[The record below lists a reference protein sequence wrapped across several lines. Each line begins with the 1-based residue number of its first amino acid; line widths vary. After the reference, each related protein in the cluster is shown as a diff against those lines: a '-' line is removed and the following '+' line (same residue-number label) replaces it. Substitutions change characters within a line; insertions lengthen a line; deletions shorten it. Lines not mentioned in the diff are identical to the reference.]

1 MRTFLSAALV
11 LSAGL
16 FSPAAFADTT
26 IDAVSTCLTDST
38 NGKDRKDLVKWI
50 FVAVSHHPQL
60 SEMSSVT
67 PADEEDV
74 KQRLGQLFTRLIAQD
89 CPSEIS
95 AMVKVHGAASLSKP
109 FEVLGAVAMRELM
122 SDPKVAAGLADLDR
136 YVDQG
141 KVAPVLQ
148 AK

>member
-1 MRTFLSAALV
+1 MRTFLGAALV

-16 FSPAAFADTT
+16 LSPAAFADTT
-26 IDAVSTCLTDST
+26 IDAVGTCLTDST

-50 FVAVSHHPQL
+50 FVAVSNHPEL

-67 PADEEDV
+67 PADEEAV
-74 KQRLGQLFTRLIAQD
+74 KQRLGQLFTRLISQD

-95 AMVKVHGAASLSKP
+95 AMVKMHGAASLSKP

-122 SDPKVAAGLADLDR
+122 SDPKVAAGLSDLDR
-136 YVDQG
+136 YIDQA
-141 KVAPVLQ
+141 KVSSVLQ